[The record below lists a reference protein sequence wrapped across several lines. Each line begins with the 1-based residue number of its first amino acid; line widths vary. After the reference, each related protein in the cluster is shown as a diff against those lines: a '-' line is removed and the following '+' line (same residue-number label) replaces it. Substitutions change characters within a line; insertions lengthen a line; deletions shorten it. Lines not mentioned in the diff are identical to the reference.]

1 MAALTGQYSSPFGNN
16 FKAYVISSVNN
27 SSVVIKSAIVSVI
40 SCYLLALIPSVQKV
54 LLMAPGRLIPPNF
67 SLWMLVTA
75 GLTENSIVKV
85 IIDIAVLL
93 TAGKLIEP
101 SWGALEF
108 LKFIGLIN
116 ATVTGGA
123 AMTYII
129 AYAISKRS
137 AYLFTGFGGL
147 IGTTFALSVALKQSY
162 SEVKII
168 PLRTSSVRA
177 KHVPIILICI
187 VASLSLLKVLNMSDL
202 CMAFFGFLNGWIYL
216 RFLQKKANE
225 SKGDF
230 SDGFAFATFFP
241 EVIQPPIKW
250 FSNSLFLLL
259 ISMKICPKQVRR
271 YNVGGPS
278 SVTISL
284 PGIDPADAER
294 RKQLALKEL
303 DKRLSGVDQ
312 SGSWPSLDEPGG
324 ESHVEEA
331 TTGGTITVN
340 EVNSEG
346 IKEESTDIV

>member
-129 AYAISKRS
+129 A
-137 AYLFTGFGGL
+137 FTGFGGL

-241 EVIQPPIKW
+241 EVIQ
-250 FSNSLFLLL
+250 
-259 ISMKICPKQVRR
+259 
-271 YNVGGPS
+271 
-278 SVTISL
+278 
-284 PGIDPADAER
+284 
-294 RKQLALKEL
+294 
-303 DKRLSGVDQ
+303 
-312 SGSWPSLDEPGG
+312 
-324 ESHVEEA
+324 
-331 TTGGTITVN
+331 
-340 EVNSEG
+340 
-346 IKEESTDIV
+346 